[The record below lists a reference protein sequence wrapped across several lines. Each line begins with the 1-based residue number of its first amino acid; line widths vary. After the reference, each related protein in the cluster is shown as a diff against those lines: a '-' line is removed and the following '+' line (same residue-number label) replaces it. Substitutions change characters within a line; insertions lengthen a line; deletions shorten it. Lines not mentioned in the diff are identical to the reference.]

1 MRRLRRFERR
11 FRKRYIFLLSL
22 ATLGLAAL
30 LFSVYGLQDNES
42 LLSLGGRSPR
52 DFSATVDVA
61 IIEPNL
67 TERARQLA
75 RSQIRPIYTAN
86 PKLQDLAI
94 NTLTTLNLPSEAQD
108 MLIANYRNPSG
119 ITEELRKQ
127 LIQDAINLT
136 PTEQQREVR
145 FLLEN
150 QLISTAQE
158 NVEATEA
165 ARKAAEGAV
174 PAVTRMVKAGEILVK
189 EGETLNEDNLRLL
202 EQVGLYSLRQNLSE
216 RKVLLG
222 IACSLLALA
231 LMLPM
236 YYASRRLK
244 QLSFTQLAFLLSIS
258 LAVLAIQ
265 RLSFYLSPHFVFIA
279 LVPILI
285 SVLLSERIALLWAGW
300 LAAVTALFDPN
311 APMFTLFTVLVSGVS
326 AAFFTKRFHS
336 RSALLLAGLGGG
348 LAAAITHTLLW
359 LINGNSLTL
368 ATLAN
373 LLLVL
378 SGSILAGIV
387 ALGILP
393 LAESSF
399 DFLTEFRLNELSNP
413 NHPLLQKLL
422 LEAPGTYQHSLII
435 SNMVEQAVAS
445 IGGHALLA
453 RVGSLYHDAGKL
465 KRPHFFI
472 ENQVGNENPHNNLSP
487 HLSFLIITSH
497 VKEGLELLRD
507 YKLPKAFEPF
517 VMEHHGTTV
526 LSYFYKRALED
537 SARLDEL
544 NFRYPGPKPQS
555 KETAVLMLA
564 DAIES
569 ASRTLTEPSQGS
581 IRAMIDRLINMRL
594 QDGQL
599 AESPLNF
606 HDLESIANTFERMLT
621 AILHR
626 RIQYPSDETYA
637 GTSGRNTPLSIN

>member
-108 MLIANYRNPSG
+108 MLVANYRNPSG

-373 LLLVL
+373 LLWVFYPWLR
-378 SGSILAGIV
+378 A
-387 ALGILP
+387 ALTFLP
-393 LAESSF
+393 SSA
-399 DFLTEFRLNELSNP
+399 LMNSQTP
-413 NHPLLQKLL
+413 II
-422 LEAPGTYQHSLII
+422 HSCKN
-435 SNMVEQAVAS
+435 SC
-445 IGGHALLA
+445 
-453 RVGSLYHDAGKL
+453 
-465 KRPHFFI
+465 
-472 ENQVGNENPHNNLSP
+472 
-487 HLSFLIITSH
+487 
-497 VKEGLELLRD
+497 
-507 YKLPKAFEPF
+507 
-517 VMEHHGTTV
+517 
-526 LSYFYKRALED
+526 
-537 SARLDEL
+537 
-544 NFRYPGPKPQS
+544 
-555 KETAVLMLA
+555 
-564 DAIES
+564 
-569 ASRTLTEPSQGS
+569 
-581 IRAMIDRLINMRL
+581 
-594 QDGQL
+594 
-599 AESPLNF
+599 
-606 HDLESIANTFERMLT
+606 
-621 AILHR
+621 
-626 RIQYPSDETYA
+626 
-637 GTSGRNTPLSIN
+637 